1 MTDAITCRH
10 LSKTYSGVVALDDFS
25 LSAVTGQVLGL
36 VGPSGSGKTT
46 ALRLIAGFERPDQGS
61 VEVAGEIVVDQ
72 DTFVPPERRSV
83 GMVFQD
89 FALFPH
95 MTVGGN
101 IGYGIPKGEGRR
113 RRVAEVLDM
122 VGLSGMDKRMPH
134 ELSGGEQQR
143 VALARALAPSPAVVL
158 LDEPFSNLD
167 APQRERVRREVR
179 GILVEARATAIFV
192 THDQEEALAV
202 SDILAVMRAG
212 RVLQSA
218 TPHDLYRKPVDR
230 WVARFLGE
238 GEFVAGTVTDGV
250 VETALGRFPVDTR
263 LTGSVEVL
271 IRPEH
276 VRLTED
282 RGGAALVVDR
292 EFYGHDQLVTLHL
305 DGGRR
310 LLARAG
316 PDVIFNP
323 GDHARY
329 EITEVVVFEAASSL
343 QPPASSKTG

>member
-10 LSKTYSGVVALDDFS
+10 LSKAYSGVVALDDFS
-25 LSAVTGQVLGL
+25 LDAPTGQVIGL

-46 ALRLIAGFERPDQGS
+46 ALRLIAGFERPDRGS
-61 VEVAGEIVVDQ
+61 VQVAGDTVVDS
-72 DTFVPPERRSV
+72 DTFIPPERRRV

-95 MTVGGN
+95 MTVGAN
-101 IGYGIPKGEGRR
+101 IGYGLPKEAGRPAR
-113 RRVAEVLDM
+113 IADVLAM
-122 VGLSGMDKRMPH
+122 VGMSGMEKRMPH

-143 VALARALAPSPAVVL
+143 VALARALAPAPAVVL

-179 GILVEARATAIFV
+179 SILVEARATAIFV

-202 SDILAVMRAG
+202 SDVLAVMRDG
-212 RVLQSA
+212 RVLQAA

-238 GEFVAGTVTDGV
+238 GEFLDGTVTGGV
-250 VETALGRFPVDTR
+250 VDTALGRFPVDTS
-263 LTGSVEVL
+263 LSGSVEVL

-282 RGGAALVVDR
+282 AGGSALVVER

-329 EITEVVVFEAASSL
+329 EITEVVVFESVASPQS
-343 QPPASSKTG
+343 PVPSPG

>member
-1 MTDAITCRH
+1 MTDAITCRR
-10 LSKTYSGVVALDDFS
+10 LSKSYSGVVALDDFS

-61 VEVAGEIVVDQ
+61 VEVAGEIVVDR

-95 MTVGGN
+95 MTVGDN
-101 IGYGIPKGEGRR
+101 IGYGIPKGDGRR
-113 RRVAEVLDM
+113 GRVTEVLAM
-122 VGLSGMDKRMPH
+122 VGLSGMEKRMPH

-167 APQRERVRREVR
+167 APQRDRVRREVR

-202 SDILAVMRAG
+202 SDILAVMRDG

-250 VETALGRFPVDTR
+250 VETPLGRFPVDTR

-282 RGGAALVVDR
+282 QGGAALVVDR

-329 EITEVVVFEAASSL
+329 EITEVVVFEAAS
-343 QPPASSKTG
+343 QGG

>member
-1 MTDAITCRH
+1 
-10 LSKTYSGVVALDDFS
+10 
-25 LSAVTGQVLGL
+25 
-36 VGPSGSGKTT
+36 
-46 ALRLIAGFERPDQGS
+46 
-61 VEVAGEIVVDQ
+61 
-72 DTFVPPERRSV
+72 
-83 GMVFQD
+83 
-89 FALFPH
+89 
-95 MTVGGN
+95 
-101 IGYGIPKGEGRR
+101 
-113 RRVAEVLDM
+113 VAEVLAM
-122 VGLSGMDKRMPH
+122 VGMSGMEKRMPH

-143 VALARALAPSPAVVL
+143 VALARALAPAPAVVL

-179 GILVEARATAIFV
+179 SILVEARATAIFV

-202 SDILAVMRAG
+202 SDVLAVMRDG
-212 RVLQSA
+212 RVLQAA

-238 GEFVAGTVTDGV
+238 GEFLEGTVTNGV
-250 VETALGRFPVDTR
+250 VDTALGRFPVDTS
-263 LTGSVEVL
+263 LSGSVEVL

-282 RGGAALVVDR
+282 AGGSALVVER

-316 PDVIFNP
+316 PDVIFSP
-323 GDHARY
+323 GDHAKY
-329 EITEVVVFEAASSL
+329 EITEVVVFEAVASPQS
-343 QPPASSKTG
+343 PASSKSG

>member
-10 LSKTYSGVVALDDFS
+10 LSKSYSGVVALDDFS

-61 VEVAGEIVVDQ
+61 VEVAGEIVVDR

-95 MTVGGN
+95 MTVGDN
-101 IGYGIPKGEGRR
+101 IGYGIPKGDGRR
-113 RRVAEVLDM
+113 GRVTEVLAM
-122 VGLSGMDKRMPH
+122 VGLSGMEKRMPH

-167 APQRERVRREVR
+167 APQRDRVRREVR

-202 SDILAVMRAG
+202 SDILAVMRDG

-250 VETALGRFPVDTR
+250 VETPLGRFPVDTR

-282 RGGAALVVDR
+282 QGGAALVVDR

-329 EITEVVVFEAASSL
+329 EITEVVVFEAAS
-343 QPPASSKTG
+343 QGG

>member
-10 LSKTYSGVVALDDFS
+10 LSKSYSGVVALDDFS
-25 LSAVTGQVLGL
+25 LTASTGQVLGL

-46 ALRLIAGFERPDQGS
+46 ALRLIAGFERPDRGS

-101 IGYGIPKGEGRR
+101 IGYGIPKGDGRH
-113 RRVAEVLDM
+113 RRVTEVLDM
-122 VGLSGMDKRMPH
+122 VGLSGMEKRMPH

-143 VALARALAPSPAVVL
+143 VALARALAPSPAVVM

-202 SDILAVMRAG
+202 SDILAVMRDG
-212 RVLQSA
+212 QVLQSA

-238 GEFVAGTVTDGV
+238 GEFLDGTVSAGV
-250 VETALGRFPVDTR
+250 VDTALGRFPVDTS
-263 LTGSVEVL
+263 LSGSVEVL

-282 RGGAALVVDR
+282 EGGAALVVER

-329 EITEVVVFEAASSL
+329 EITEVVVFEAASL
-343 QPPASSKTG
+343 QPPASSKSG